1 MYPSMGMKITRS
13 IYGRNQELELTRDEL
28 KKAYQEYDFLVA
40 REQTERFLLNK
51 KGVRSLDAYEDI
63 INRCV
68 STYRKNRQG
77 GKDSAAALLDAIEEN
92 FRYMEMTP
100 HGPVELQPGFISAEN
115 FEQMPDRIC
124 FCPFG
129 MSLNREHHGF
139 TGNDFLE
146 LTDQNRYTAKALF
159 RFCTGE
165 GCSMQPQYVMKNTAL
180 ASKIREI
187 GKQLELQDRSSLED
201 VEHQLLWQRERAAAI
216 YQSLERDFGTEPDEL
231 SLALDIRGFMLQKDA
246 LGLSLQDAARLSQ
259 RLSQAEQN
267 HSVSHGVLLSA
278 VCAVL
283 KDGIDQKQYPVLP
296 SMDKDAVRKLLL
308 TSDQSV
314 FETAVISVAT
324 ALQRQAVHTASSKLL
339 TADYT
344 PLYDAAKVVS
354 ETNKP
359 ALDDQVKVAEART
372 APRPTQAPVPDAAR
386 EQ

>member
-1 MYPSMGMKITRS
+1 MGMKITRS
-13 IYGRNQELELTRDEL
+13 IYGKNQELELTRDEL

-63 INRCV
+63 ISRCV

-77 GKDSAAALLDAIEEN
+77 GKDTAAALLDAIEEN
-92 FRYMEMTP
+92 FCYMEMTP

-146 LTDQNRYTAKALF
+146 LSDQNRYTAKALF
-159 RFCTGE
+159 RFCAGE
-165 GCSMQPQYVMKNTAL
+165 GCSMQPQYVMKNTSL

-216 YQSLERDFGTEPDEL
+216 YQSLERDFGAEPDEL
-231 SLALDIRGFMLQKDA
+231 SLALDIRFFMLQKDA
-246 LGLSLQDAARLSQ
+246 LGLFLQDAALLSQ
-259 RLSQAEQN
+259 RLMQAEQR
-267 HSVSHGVLLSA
+267 HPISHDILLHAISTL
-278 VCAVL
+278 L
-283 KDGIDQKQYPVLP
+283 KDGIDPEQYPVLP
-296 SMDKDAVRKLLL
+296 SMVKDAARKLLL
-308 TSDQSV
+308 TSEQPV

-324 ALQRQAVHTASSKLL
+324 ALQRQAAHEAASKLL
-339 TADYT
+339 TEDYT
-344 PLYDAAKVVS
+344 SLYDAAKAIS
-354 ETNKP
+354 ESDKP
-359 ALDDQVKVAEART
+359 ALDDQMKVAEART
-372 APRPTQAPVPDAAR
+372 SSRPTSAPVQDAAR

>member
-165 GCSMQPQYVMKNTAL
+165 GCSMQPQYVMKNIAL

-246 LGLSLQDAARLSQ
+246 LGLSLQDAALLSQ

-314 FETAVISVAT
+314 FETAVIFVAT

-354 ETNKP
+354 ETDKP

-372 APRPTQAPVPDAAR
+372 SPRPTQAPVPDAAR

>member
-1 MYPSMGMKITRS
+1 MGMKITRS
-13 IYGRNQELELTRDEL
+13 IYGKNQELELTRDEL

-63 INRCV
+63 ISRCV

-77 GKDSAAALLDAIEEN
+77 GKDTAAALLDAIEEN
-92 FRYMEMTP
+92 FCYMEMTP

-146 LTDQNRYTAKALF
+146 LSDQNRYTAKALF
-159 RFCTGE
+159 RFCAGE
-165 GCSMQPQYVMKNTAL
+165 GCSMQPQYVMKNTSL

-216 YQSLERDFGTEPDEL
+216 YQSLERDFGAEPDEL
-231 SLALDIRGFMLQKDA
+231 SLALDIRFFMLQKDA
-246 LGLSLQDAARLSQ
+246 LGLFLQDAALLSQ
-259 RLSQAEQN
+259 RLMQAEQR
-267 HSVSHGVLLSA
+267 HPISHDILLHAISTL
-278 VCAVL
+278 L
-283 KDGIDQKQYPVLP
+283 KDGIDPEQYPVLP
-296 SMDKDAVRKLLL
+296 SMDKDAARKLLL
-308 TSDQSV
+308 TSEQPV

-324 ALQRQAVHTASSKLL
+324 ALQRQAAHEAASKLL
-339 TADYT
+339 TEDYT
-344 PLYDAAKVVS
+344 SLYDAAKATS
-354 ETNKP
+354 ESDKP
-359 ALDDQVKVAEART
+359 ALDDQMKVAEART
-372 APRPTQAPVPDAAR
+372 SSRPTSAPVQDAAR

>member
-1 MYPSMGMKITRS
+1 MGMKITRS
-13 IYGRNQELELTRDEL
+13 IYGKNQELELTRDEL

-63 INRCV
+63 ISRCV

-77 GKDSAAALLDAIEEN
+77 GKDTAAALLDAIEEN
-92 FRYMEMTP
+92 FCYMEMTP

-146 LTDQNRYTAKALF
+146 LSDQNRYTAKALF
-159 RFCTGE
+159 RFCAGE
-165 GCSMQPQYVMKNTAL
+165 GCSMQPQYVMKNTSL

-216 YQSLERDFGTEPDEL
+216 YQSLERDFGAEPDEL
-231 SLALDIRGFMLQKDA
+231 SLALDIRFFMLQKDA
-246 LGLSLQDAARLSQ
+246 LGLSLQDSALLSQ
-259 RLSQAEQN
+259 RLMQAEQR
-267 HSVSHGVLLSA
+267 HPISHDILLHAISTL
-278 VCAVL
+278 L
-283 KDGIDQKQYPVLP
+283 KDGIDPEQYPVLP
-296 SMDKDAVRKLLL
+296 SMDKDAARKLLL
-308 TSDQSV
+308 TSEQPV

-324 ALQRQAVHTASSKLL
+324 ALQRQAAHAASSRLL
-339 TADYT
+339 TEDYS

-354 ETNKP
+354 ESGKP
-359 ALDDQVKVAEART
+359 ALDDQVKVAESRSS
-372 APRPTQAPVPDAAR
+372 PRPTQAPVPDAAR

>member
-1 MYPSMGMKITRS
+1 MGMKITRS
-13 IYGRNQELELTRDEL
+13 IYGKNQELELTRDEL

-63 INRCV
+63 ISRCV

-77 GKDSAAALLDAIEEN
+77 GKDTAAALLDAIEEN
-92 FRYMEMTP
+92 FCYMEMTP

-146 LTDQNRYTAKALF
+146 LSDQNRYTAKALF
-159 RFCTGE
+159 RFCAGE
-165 GCSMQPQYVMKNTAL
+165 GCSMQPQYVMKNTSL

-216 YQSLERDFGTEPDEL
+216 YQSLERDFGAEPDEL
-231 SLALDIRGFMLQKDA
+231 SLALDIRFFMLQKDA
-246 LGLSLQDAARLSQ
+246 LGLFLQDAALLSQ
-259 RLSQAEQN
+259 RLMQAEQR
-267 HSVSHGVLLSA
+267 HPISHDILLHAISTL
-278 VCAVL
+278 L
-283 KDGIDQKQYPVLP
+283 KDGIDPEQYPVLP
-296 SMDKDAVRKLLL
+296 SMDKDAARKLLL
-308 TSDQSV
+308 TSEQPV

-324 ALQRQAVHTASSKLL
+324 ALQRQAAHEAASKLL
-339 TADYT
+339 TEDYT
-344 PLYDAAKVVS
+344 SLYDAAKAIS
-354 ETNKP
+354 ESDKP
-359 ALDDQVKVAEART
+359 ALDDQMKVAEART
-372 APRPTQAPVPDAAR
+372 SSRPTSAPVQDAAR

>member
-1 MYPSMGMKITRS
+1 MGMKITRS
-13 IYGRNQELELTRDEL
+13 IYGKNQELELTRDEL

-165 GCSMQPQYVMKNTAL
+165 GCSMQPQYVMKNIAL

-246 LGLSLQDAARLSQ
+246 LGLSLQDAALLSQ

-354 ETNKP
+354 ESDKP

>member
-146 LTDQNRYTAKALF
+146 LSDQNRYTAKALF

-216 YQSLERDFGTEPDEL
+216 YQSLERDYGAEPDEL

-246 LGLSLQDAARLSQ
+246 LGLSLQDAALLSQ

-354 ETNKP
+354 ESDKP